1 MRSRKPLIGITCNW
15 RAQGNSFGELQIENA
30 YALAVSR
37 AGGVPVL
44 IPTGAD
50 ADALADQLDGLLIPG
65 GADIDPRLFGEE
77 PHPTV
82 RIVARPRFETEWSL
96 LHAFEARGK
105 PILGICYGAQLMNV
119 WRGGSLYQHLP
130 ELPFVKLR
138 HRREPEESEN
148 PRHFVRLEPDSRL
161 RLLIG
166 QEQFEI
172 VSAHHQAVR
181 ELGRGL
187 RTVAY
192 SPDGVIEGIEDAS
205 HPFFIGVQW
214 HPEQDPDAPATR
226 ALFEAFIRAAQE
238 AKGE

>member
-1 MRSRKPLIGITCNW
+1 MRSRKPLIGITCDW
-15 RAQGNSFGELQIENA
+15 RAEANGFGTLQLEDA

-44 IPTGAD
+44 IPAGAD
-50 ADALADQLDGLLIPG
+50 ADALAEQLDGLLIPG
-65 GADIDPRLFGEE
+65 GADIDPHLFGEE
-77 PHPTV
+77 SHPTV
-82 RIVARPRFETEWSL
+82 RLVARPRFEMEWSL
-96 LHAFEARGK
+96 LRAFEASGK
-105 PILGICYGAQLMNV
+105 PVLGICYGAQLMNV

-130 ELPFVKLR
+130 ELPFVSLR
-138 HRREPEESEN
+138 HRREPEESDN

-161 RLLIG
+161 HKLIG

-172 VSAHHQAVR
+172 VSSHHQAVR
-181 ELGRGL
+181 EVGRGL
-187 RTVAY
+187 RVVAY

-214 HPEQDPDAPATR
+214 HPECDPDAAATR

-238 AKGE
+238 THSK